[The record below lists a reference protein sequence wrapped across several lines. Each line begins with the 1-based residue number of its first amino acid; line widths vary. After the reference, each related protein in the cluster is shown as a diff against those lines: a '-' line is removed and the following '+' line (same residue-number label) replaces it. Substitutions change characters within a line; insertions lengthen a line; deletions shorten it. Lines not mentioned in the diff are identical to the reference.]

1 MFVTARAARKGLL
14 PLIKKVNE
22 SHEAIEIVSEHGDA
36 VLLSAEDYAALREGS
51 HAVQHHPLQHH
62 PAHDRR
68 VLVAH
73 RGPGVV

>member
-51 HAVQHHPLQHH
+51 YLVQHH

-68 VLVAH
+68 VLMAY
-73 RGPGVV
+73 RSPGVA